1 MILLVLSFIR
11 TIVPAIVGAVVGY
24 LVSLGLEVDP
34 EFQGAL
40 TAVLFAVFTALY
52 YLIIRVIEM
61 KFPMIGVLL
70 GYAKSPDSY
79 SKGAGVDVTS
89 KSENELTVQ
98 INNPHTDEPTLIP
111 GTTLP
116 NLNSSVVNNLDRVPG
131 PDHRA
136 E

>member
-1 MILLVLSFIR
+1 MFLLLVSFLR

-40 TAVLFAVFTALY
+40 TAVLFALFTGLY

-61 KFPMIGVLL
+61 KFPNIGILL
-70 GYAKSPDSY
+70 GFNRSPDSY
-79 SKGAGVDVTS
+79 SKGSGVDIVA
-89 KSENELTVQ
+89 K
-98 INNPHTDEPTLIP
+98 DETQVVVNSDAKVIA

-116 NLNSSVVNNLDRVPG
+116 NLNSSVVGLDRVPG

-136 E
+136 DVEPN